1 VLTTPTAVPVAAGGI
16 DPLVITGLTGA
27 LTGWIAAPVT
37 TDEGTR
43 LRVTVNGVT
52 HDVLASTVR
61 NDVTEAGLPG
71 APLGFTDVL
80 TLTKGSNEVC
90 VYEIDSDGGIST
102 APLACRVEQVR

>member
-1 VLTTPTAVPVAAGGI
+1 MLTTPTAAPGRTGGL
-16 DPLVITGLTGA
+16 DPLVIDGLSGT
-27 LTGWIAAPVT
+27 LTGWVAGPA
-37 TDEGTR
+37 DAEQGTR

-52 HDVLASTVR
+52 HDVLASTAPY
-61 NDVTEAGLPG
+61 DVSQAGLPA

-90 VYEIDSDGGIST
+90 VYEIDSGDGIST